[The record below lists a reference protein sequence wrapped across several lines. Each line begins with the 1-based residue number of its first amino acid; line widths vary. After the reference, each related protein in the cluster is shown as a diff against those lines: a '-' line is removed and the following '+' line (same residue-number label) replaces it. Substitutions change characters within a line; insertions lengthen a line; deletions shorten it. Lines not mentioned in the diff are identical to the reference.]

1 MLCVCKLCLCT
12 CVVNFGVNVYVK
24 VYVRAELDIRS
35 PALKSLPSTF
45 EMGSLTGPGAKLV
58 VKFRSF

>member
-1 MLCVCKLCLCT
+1 MVH
-12 CVVNFGVNVYVK
+12 FEVNVYVT

-35 PALKSLPSTF
+35 PALRSLPSAF

-58 VKFRSF
+58 VKLRSL